1 MSNDRK
7 RNVQNYKSKRVIL
20 VSYEGKNK
28 TEKNYFNNFLGRDKD
43 YVIKQVPGNET
54 DPINL
59 VRQTIRKVRELALDL
74 NDDDKAY
81 CVFDADINKEKNI
94 QIQNAVKLAK
104 DNNIIPIVSIPCVE
118 LWFLLHYEYTTAVIS
133 SDDVIARL
141 KRHYTKYEKNCNI
154 YPYIKDRI
162 DKAINNAKRLE
173 QYQKQNNRV
182 LQSVEANPY
191 TEMYKIVEE
200 LIK

>member
-1 MSNDRK
+1 M
-7 RNVQNYKSKRVIL
+7 
-20 VSYEGKNK
+20 
-28 TEKNYFNNFLGRDKD
+28 
-43 YVIKQVPGNET
+43 
-54 DPINL
+54 
-59 VRQTIRKVRELALDL
+59 
-74 NDDDKAY
+74 
-81 CVFDADINKEKNI
+81 
-94 QIQNAVKLAK
+94 
-104 DNNIIPIVSIPCVE
+104 
-118 LWFLLHYEYTTAVIS
+118 LHYEYTTAVIS

-162 DKAINNAKRLE
+162 DKAINNAKKLE